1 MTSYVDNNEDIPV
14 LPSELKPVILDRLQ
28 KEITS
33 KIGGSICHKRRSSRD
48 TSKRIGGKKRARESK
63 EDCDEPSQEKEVK
76 SQVDG
81 QVNVSMSISE
91 SAVRSRLV
99 VGKSYCSAFHW
110 IYLQSFHSYY
120 FILYTSYVYIRYRDK
135 PMYKSTRES
144 IQTTMSM
151 QKE

>member
-63 EDCDEPSQEKEVK
+63 EDCVEPSQEKEVK

-99 VGKSYCSAFHW
+99 VGKSIAMYEYYVFDSRF
-110 IYLQSFHSYY
+110 IY
-120 FILYTSYVYIRYRDK
+120 K
-135 PMYKSTRES
+135 
-144 IQTTMSM
+144 
-151 QKE
+151 